1 MKFINTHFYIIFQIR
16 RSIHRLQDFLAVIE
30 KNTSSLQTNCVS
42 VSEEID
48 EIFRRVSKAIKDR
61 SEQLK
66 SEIDRYLLTEMRSLV
81 SLKENLELEITN
93 IQSNCDVA
101 DKHMNESVEW
111 DDCELMDTKEIFLK
125 TVEFLRNFEYEN
137 TDYSRR
143 VRFLASVDPNQLVLN
158 LASFGD
164 LNITPHTTASSQN
177 SSHLNL
183 PHQQGLM
190 RSKSD
195 HRLTTQ
201 FRQQEERGYDNEP
214 VLGGRKFGE
223 RPQRNSERYGYS
235 RGGGEDYEYDYDNE
249 QSRPSKSRF
258 RSRFVRSHH
267 NDDSDTE
274 QQRNMR
280 QTKDSDVKDRD
291 KVLDTED
298 VSRGQLSGIIRLSDC
313 PRVLKRL
320 QNQGK
325 EKKDKKIEAQKLMT
339 LPQTRTVGAA
349 INRQISEDDE
359 ISRIKK
365 QNKGSVASSTATAS
379 SNTVTTTSI
388 DPERPA
394 ANRVAALKKNTAST
408 ISNTTSEDSD
418 SSHRASPIHH
428 TPARSEVS
436 LSIELEYFENIL
448 N

>member
-1 MKFINTHFYIIFQIR
+1 M
-16 RSIHRLQDFLAVIE
+16 
-30 KNTSSLQTNCVS
+30 
-42 VSEEID
+42 
-48 EIFRRVSKAIKDR
+48 SKAIKDR

-66 SEIDRYLLTEMRSLV
+66 GEIDRYLLTEMRNLI

-158 LASFGD
+158 LATFGD
-164 LNITPHTTASSQN
+164 LNITPHTAISSQT
-177 SSHLNL
+177 SPHLAV

-201 FRQQEERGYDNEP
+201 FRPQEERGYDNEP

-223 RPQRNSERYGYS
+223 RPQRNADRYAGYS
-235 RGGGEDYEYDYDNE
+235 RGGGDDYEYDYDNE

-258 RSRFVRSHH
+258 RSRFVRSHQ

-274 QQRNMR
+274 PQRNVR
-280 QTKDSDVKDRD
+280 QTKDADAKDRD

-325 EKKDKKIEAQKLMT
+325 EKREKKVEPPKPVTQ
-339 LPQTRTVGAA
+339 PQTRTVASA
-349 INRQISEDDE
+349 VNRQISEDDE

-365 QNKGSVASSTATAS
+365 QNKGSVAPSMATAS
-379 SNTVTTTSI
+379 STTTTTTNV
-388 DPERPA
+388 DTERPA
-394 ANRVAALKKNTAST
+394 ANRVAALKKNTASAA
-408 ISNTTSEDSD
+408 SHTTSEESD
-418 SSHRASPIHH
+418 SSHRGSPVHH
-428 TPARSEVS
+428 TPPRSEVS
-436 LSIELEYFENIL
+436 IEI
-448 N
+448 